1 MKTTIILTVAL
12 CPILSLTSCE
22 TVNGM
27 GKDMQKA
34 GEGIENAVGGNKKST
49 TSTTSTSSS
58 VPTTSS
64 TPPE

>member
-34 GEGIENAVGGNKKST
+34 GEGIENAAGANKKAPAT
-49 TSTTSTSSS
+49 TSSAL
-58 VPTTSS
+58 PTTSS
-64 TPPE
+64 TPPQ